1 MKIALQSGALEEEI
15 QFVKQVGVE
24 HVVWGGPESPAGY
37 LELELLVRTRDFF
50 EKHGLQLGVIENVPT
65 SFYDRIML
73 GLPGRDEQIEN
84 YCRTLRNMGRAGIP
98 VMGYN
103 WMALGGISTDQ
114 VRGRGGALERRFD
127 LESALRAPAA
137 SLDWRGHS
145 RPDRPIH
152 LPDIEVTTEQMWD
165 HLIYFLERVLPV
177 AEEAGV
183 RLAAHPDDAPIPSF
197 LGVARILSSLEDL
210 ERLIDAVPSPSNGI
224 DFCQGTISEMAGVDV
239 VEAIRHF
246 GAREKIFFAHFRDTQ
261 GTLPTFTE
269 VFMDEGDTD
278 MLAAAQAFRDVGF
291 NGLIRADHTP
301 GVVGDNLHAHRGFAF
316 QVGYM
321 RGLSQAANTFQASE
335 EAGDRTMRLA
345 LTVNCWIDEDLMFT
359 QQLSATHVMAEAI
372 GPDADGQWDVRTLAA
387 LRNRVEKAGLE
398 LIGINRLPQQLDR
411 TILGKTGRDEEI
423 EAVCRFVED
432 AGAAGIP
439 LLCYEWVTSTASHDV
454 TQMWHHIT
462 YFLERVIPVAEKA
475 GVRMAY
481 SPGDALTATTGEAAA
496 LNSVEGLKRLM
507 EIVPG
512 SCHGLDFHP
521 SVLVATPGTDV
532 MEAARFFGSNE
543 KIFMITTDNIIN
555 EGDIDILEV
564 LQTCRASGFRGPLR
578 PGRQP
583 AMPPDTDWGH
593 KARALAVGYL
603 RALLQAIEQGR

>member
-1 MKIALQSGALEEEI
+1 
-15 QFVKQVGVE
+15 
-24 HVVWGGPESPAGY
+24 
-37 LELELLVRTRDFF
+37 
-50 EKHGLQLGVIENVPT
+50 
-65 SFYDRIML
+65 
-73 GLPGRDEQIEN
+73 
-84 YCRTLRNMGRAGIP
+84 
-98 VMGYN
+98 
-103 WMALGGISTDQ
+103 
-114 VRGRGGALERRFD
+114 
-127 LESALRAPAA
+127 
-137 SLDWRGHS
+137 
-145 RPDRPIH
+145 
-152 LPDIEVTTEQMWD
+152 
-165 HLIYFLERVLPV
+165 
-177 AEEAGV
+177 
-183 RLAAHPDDAPIPSF
+183 
-197 LGVARILSSLEDL
+197 
-210 ERLIDAVPSPSNGI
+210 
-224 DFCQGTISEMAGVDV
+224 
-239 VEAIRHF
+239 
-246 GAREKIFFAHFRDTQ
+246 
-261 GTLPTFTE
+261 
-269 VFMDEGDTD
+269 
-278 MLAAAQAFRDVGF
+278 
-291 NGLIRADHTP
+291 
-301 GVVGDNLHAHRGFAF
+301 
-316 QVGYM
+316 
-321 RGLSQAANTFQASE
+321 
-335 EAGDRTMRLA
+335 MRLA